1 MEERSKKS
9 NSYSHS
15 ISNKSKIER
24 IKNKKELRLK
34 LIRLSNNYFKPRC
47 EHFINNIRAFNLKI
61 LEFSGGKKSVE
72 KEIREKNKFHFG
84 KRKDYFIHLTDLSPY
99 KIEISPFLKKLKE
112 NFTQEEIETIKKNRE
127 YYLQNELL
135 KENISMF
142 NVPPLYQI
150 LNKEEIEEKQR
161 TKVFHNLN
169 YFNKKRRKSIIDIYQ
184 KINEIKSGNNNMNI
198 LSNINKT
205 YEIKHRK
212 LNKNIENSVSEHYNL
227 KKNMMNIIENEI
239 RKGIKKLNKE
249 KLNDNNLEKNKNL
262 ILEIE
267 KESKAEIKEILKQK
281 KRNNY
286 TINYI
291 INSPIKKKKK
301 LPLLK
306 NRTFSKNKRD
316 KLDILNKTNSK
327 EKKADLTKKII
338 EYEQS
343 IIRDVN
349 RKIKAVYEDKNKKNI
364 F

>member
-1 MEERSKKS
+1 
-9 NSYSHS
+9 
-15 ISNKSKIER
+15 
-24 IKNKKELRLK
+24 
-34 LIRLSNNYFKPRC
+34 
-47 EHFINNIRAFNLKI
+47 
-61 LEFSGGKKSVE
+61 
-72 KEIREKNKFHFG
+72 
-84 KRKDYFIHLTDLSPY
+84 
-99 KIEISPFLKKLKE
+99 
-112 NFTQEEIETIKKNRE
+112 
-127 YYLQNELL
+127 
-135 KENISMF
+135 
-142 NVPPLYQI
+142 
-150 LNKEEIEEKQR
+150 
-161 TKVFHNLN
+161 
-169 YFNKKRRKSIIDIYQ
+169 
-184 KINEIKSGNNNMNI
+184 MNI

-249 KLNDNNLEKNKNL
+249 KLNDKNKNL

-267 KESKAEIKEILKQK
+267 KESKSEIKEILKQK
-281 KRNNY
+281 KMNNY
-286 TINYI
+286 TINYF
-291 INSPIKKKKK
+291 INSPKKKKKK